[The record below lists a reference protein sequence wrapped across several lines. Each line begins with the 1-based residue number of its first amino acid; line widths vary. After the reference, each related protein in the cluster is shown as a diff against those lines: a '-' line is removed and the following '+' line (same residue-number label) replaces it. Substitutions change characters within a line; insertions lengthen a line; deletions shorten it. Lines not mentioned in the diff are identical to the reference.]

1 MKTFQYDPRIL
12 AHAIHSSGP
21 RLLEIVEAARAKP
34 LIRYNLRPGRLFG
47 NIKGNERYKVLELS
61 GNTVFFKDVTKDK
74 VDYVNVDKLLELWN
88 LKGIVEI
95 SPIDEIINTLK
106 KYLTPFLGG
115 LLVSGLISWLMK
127 KLG

>member
-1 MKTFQYDPRIL
+1 MYLNLLSI
-12 AHAIHSSGP
+12 AHGVA
-21 RLLEIVEAARAKP
+21 
-34 LIRYNLRPGRLFG
+34 RLFG
-47 NIKGNERYKVLELS
+47 NIKSNERYKVLDLT
-61 GNTVFFKDVTKDK
+61 GNTVFIKDIAKEK
-74 VDYVNVDKLLELWN
+74 VDYVNVDKLLEIWN

>member
-1 MKTFQYDPRIL
+1 VTAFDSPVAL
-12 AHAIHSSGP
+12 AHVIHSAGP

-34 LIRYNLRPGRLFG
+34 LVRYNLRPGRLFG
-47 NIKGNERYKVLELS
+47 NIKDNERFKVLELS
-61 GNTVFFKDVTKDK
+61 GNTVFYKNVTRDK
-74 VDYVNVDKLLELWN
+74 VEYVNVDKLLGLWN
-88 LKGIVEI
+88 LKGVVEI